1 MTYFGYTPAGDEINL
16 GAPLSAILNREEDA
30 PADDFTGLFPVI
42 CPLSLPP
49 ITVIRVFSGDSL
61 TFYGIVDEQTVQTAS
76 GGSTVKLAARSRAA
90 FLLDNEALPQTYVHP
105 SLKTIF
111 ERHAAPYGFT
121 GCLGTPGAYSGE
133 MTVTK
138 GMSEWQVI
146 ADFCAYFLGTVPKIT
161 PDGVLDAS
169 GEQPK
174 ERFYFSNM
182 GQGIPYLS
190 LCVRSKYH
198 VLISEIYAQTGR
210 AGEYALKNADEKSAS
225 LGVMR
230 RRYLSAAKSGNA
242 YFNSKQMMKA
252 AHRKFQEIILV
263 CPGAVSAE
271 LGAPATAEDHLFGL
285 LDGMS
290 IAKLSYTLNNAG
302 EFTRITLRR
311 DD

>member
-1 MTYFGYTPAGDEINL
+1 MTYFGYAPEGDEINL
-16 GAPLSAILNREEDA
+16 GAPISVILNREEDA
-30 PADDFTGLFPVI
+30 PADDFTGIFPVT
-42 CPLSLPP
+42 CPSSLPP
-49 ITVIRVFSGDSL
+49 ITVIRVLSGDSL

-76 GGSTVKLAARSRAA
+76 GGSTVKLVARSRAA

-121 GCLGTPGAYSGE
+121 GYLGIPGAYSGE

-146 ADFCAYFLGTVPKIT
+146 ADFCAYFLGTVPRIT
-161 PDGVLDAS
+161 PDGILDAS

-174 ERFYFSNM
+174 ESIYFSNI
-182 GQGIPYLS
+182 GRGIPYVS
-190 LCVRSKYH
+190 LRICSKYH
-198 VLISEIYAQTGR
+198 ALLSEIYAQTSR
-210 AGEYALKNADEKSAS
+210 AGEYALKTADEKAAS

-271 LGAPATAEDHLFGL
+271 LGAPVAVEDHVIGL
-285 LDGMS
+285 LDGRS
-290 IAKLSYTLNNAG
+290 IAKLSYMLGDVG
-302 EFTRITLRR
+302 EFTQITLRR